1 MVNELSTI
9 HHNTIVLLDRVELN
23 NLINTKDLEESRREV
38 AIKVLNRTLEYEKK
52 HNIPCMTVRVRVYE
66 LKKLFPDYSKYPPLW
81 WKRIDWKLKK

>member
-38 AIKVLNRTLEYEKK
+38 AIKVLNRTLEHEKK
-52 HNIPCMTVRVRVYE
+52 YNTPCMTVRVRVYE
-66 LKKLFPDYSKYPPLW
+66 LKRLFPDYSKYPPLW
-81 WKRIDWKLKK
+81 WKRIDWKPKK